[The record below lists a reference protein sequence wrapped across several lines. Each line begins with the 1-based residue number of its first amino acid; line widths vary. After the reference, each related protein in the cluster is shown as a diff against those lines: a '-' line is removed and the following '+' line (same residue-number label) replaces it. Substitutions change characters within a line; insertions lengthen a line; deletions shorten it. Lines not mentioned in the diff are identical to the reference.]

1 MGALDLLK
9 YVRLAYLSRPT
20 ADRFVYRLIRRKS
33 LRSIVEIGLG
43 SGMRAQQM
51 IAQASR
57 HGEVRYTGIDLFEA
71 RPQDQ
76 PGIPFK
82 EAHRA
87 LSRLRAKVRLVPGD
101 PFCAL
106 ARCAND
112 LTGTDLLV
120 ISGDQDAEA
129 LQRTW
134 FYVPRMLHSD
144 SVVCWE
150 KRDDDNSRF
159 QVLTKPDVEALAGDR
174 RAAA

>member
-1 MGALDLLK
+1 MGILDLLK

-20 ADRFVYRLIRRKS
+20 ADRCVYRLIQRKA

-43 SGMRAQQM
+43 TGMRARQM
-51 IAQASR
+51 IGQASR
-57 HGEVRYTGIDLFEA
+57 HGDVRYTGIDLFEA

-87 LSRLRAKVRLVPGD
+87 LISLPAKVRLIPGD

-112 LTGTDLLV
+112 LTDTDLLV
-120 ISGDQDAEA
+120 ISADQDAEA
-129 LQRTW
+129 LQRAW
-134 FYVPRMLHSD
+134 FYLPRMLHSN
-144 SVVCWE
+144 SVVCLE
-150 KRDDDNSRF
+150 QRDGDNSRF
-159 QVLTKPDVEALAGDR
+159 QTLTKSDVEASTTDG